1 MIFGAG
7 GSSGEAGDAGDSG
20 DGKGDSF
27 TVEVGGGEEAGGEV
41 AGSGGAGGTAAVVP
55 VGGSDGERDFE
66 VAGLGG
72 CETSCGSSGRGKG
85 EGSERG
91 GRGE

>member
-1 MIFGAG
+1 M
-7 GSSGEAGDAGDSG
+7 
-20 DGKGDSF
+20 
-27 TVEVGGGEEAGGEV
+27 GGGV
-41 AGSGGAGGTAAVVP
+41 AGSGGGAGGAAVVAAAAMA